1 MDTSR
6 TTLITGAASGIGAAT
21 AMRVAAW
28 SSIAVADRDL
38 QGAEKIAARIVSAG
52 GKAMA
57 VEVDVQDRTSVASMV
72 ECVTRE
78 LGAIQGLF
86 NNAGINIRQGID
98 SVTARDWD
106 AVITTHV
113 KGTLLVSQAVL
124 PQMLARGSGAVVNS
138 GSDFS
143 VIGVP
148 GLAAYC
154 AAKTAVFS
162 MTKAMAVEFTSRG
175 IRINAVGPGP
185 IDTPMLRSGTEEE
198 VRTRLEDYRERIP
211 MKRLGRPEEVAAVVD
226 FLLSERASYIAGQ
239 IVHPNGGTVMW

>member
-1 MDTSR
+1 MVASR

-21 AMRVAAW
+21 ASRVAAW
-28 SSIAVADRDL
+28 SAVAVADRDL
-38 QGAEKIAARIVSAG
+38 QGAEKTAARIASAG
-52 GKAMA
+52 GRAMA
-57 VEVDVQDRTSVASMV
+57 VEVDVQDRSSVVAMV
-72 ECVTRE
+72 ERVTSE
-78 LGAIQGLF
+78 LGAIHGLF

-98 SVTARDWD
+98 DVTERDWD
-106 AVITTHV
+106 AVIATHV

-124 PQMLARGSGAVVNS
+124 PQMLARGSGVVVNS
-138 GSDFS
+138 ASDFS

-154 AAKTAVFS
+154 AAKTAVYS

-185 IDTPMLRSGTEEE
+185 IDTPMLRAGTEDE
-198 VRTRLEDYRERIP
+198 VRSRLENYRERIP